1 MTVEGVPFDT
11 VLVAE
16 DDPVSRLALVSA
28 LEQNGY
34 AVIEA
39 SDGEQAIRLF
49 AEREPDLVLLDIG
62 LPRADGFAVLKAIR
76 VTSDLPVIFL
86 TARDEEVDRVVG
98 LELGADDYVVK
109 PYSLREVVARV
120 RARLRSAHRA
130 GPIADEPDAG
140 PGVLTY
146 DETTID
152 LRAREVVVRGTLVP
166 FTSRE
171 FDLFSWLARH
181 PREAFTRSQLL
192 DAIWGTRYKDPATV
206 TEHIR
211 RVRVKLDELGAAQR
225 LVTLRGAGYRFD
237 P

>member
-1 MTVEGVPFDT
+1 MPLDT

-39 SDGEQAIRLF
+39 SDGEQAIHLY
-49 AEREPDLVLLDIG
+49 AEHRPDLVLLDIG
-62 LPRADGFAVLKAIR
+62 LPRQDGFAVLKAIR
-76 VTSDLPVIFL
+76 TLAETPVIFL

-98 LELGADDYVVK
+98 LELGADDYVTK

-120 RARLRSAHRA
+120 RARLRAHNRVASSPSSAA
-130 GPIADEPDAG
+130 ELG
-140 PGVLTY
+140 PGLLTY
-146 DETTID
+146 DETVVD
-152 LRAREVVVRGTLVP
+152 LRAREVVVLGTLVP

-211 RVRVKLDELGAAQR
+211 RVRVKLDELGATQR